1 VEEVSCESRDP
12 RLTFHH
18 LSRRKPCKVT
28 ESRLPLQK
36 NHSRDV
42 LKYKLRN
49 GADDVEPPR
58 ERNNSRDK
66 NTKKVL
72 PCRGTGVK
80 ESLCTMKLNSDFFMR
95 RNEKLF
101 IKRSSWNL

>member
-1 VEEVSCESRDP
+1 M
-12 RLTFHH
+12 
-18 LSRRKPCKVT
+18 T

-49 GADDVEPPR
+49 GADDVEPPL
-58 ERNNSRDK
+58 EKNNSRDK
-66 NTKKVL
+66 NTKKVSS
-72 PCRGTGVK
+72 CRGARVK
-80 ESLCTMKLNSDFFMR
+80 ESLCTMKLNSDFFLC

-101 IKRSSWNL
+101 IKYSFDY